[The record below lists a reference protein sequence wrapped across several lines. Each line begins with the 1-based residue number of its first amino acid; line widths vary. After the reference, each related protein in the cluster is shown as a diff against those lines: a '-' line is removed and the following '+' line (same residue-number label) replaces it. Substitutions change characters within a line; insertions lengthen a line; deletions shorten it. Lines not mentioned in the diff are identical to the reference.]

1 MADSILKLKVES
13 QEYDAKLKR
22 ASQGLQAYIDN
33 CRKVGGTLS
42 VVEDETLQF
51 VQALGQMDTMS
62 KGGTQSIREMTRTV
76 TDLTLQ
82 YRSLTDEEKQSPFGQ
97 AMARSIQQLTER
109 AGEARDAMNDVNA
122 AIQHAASD
130 TRVFDQIAG
139 AAGLATASFQT
150 LQGAAK
156 LLGIDMGDNVEVIAK
171 LQAAMAVTNGLTQ
184 IQNTLQQQSAVMQGM
199 AALQTSA
206 HAAAQALLAKNTKL
220 ATAAGEA
227 LNAVSKSNPYVLLA
241 SAIAAVISALIV
253 YEKHQ
258 KQAAA
263 DTKLNEETM
272 QRAKRAAEDYQST
285 LSSEYA
291 QIMAKYDQL
300 KRAWKSLST
309 EQEKIQWIRNNQR
322 AFAELGISVNNLK
335 SAEDVFEQNTA
346 SIVDSFRRR
355 AEAAAI
361 AANMVE
367 LYRQKMDLQQQAED
381 VYKQKRV
388 QAYYT
393 VPKEY
398 LDQVRNTE
406 GLRKDAEPNQWGEI
420 TYNNGRF
427 IRGKNDTGPFTF
439 SKEEADAYNNS
450 LKTTD
455 AQLKSIIA
463 EGKQINQ
470 TIEERNQRLME
481 LEKNTAGLS
490 AATGVITTSTPAA
503 NIQDYPI
510 GSLPQLTQ
518 ELRDLQNEQNK
529 ALDPNMWLQYQK
541 RIEQTQYKIAAFK
554 GEWKDGMEATF
565 TITTD
570 DSKVLEAARE
580 IEGIKI
586 DDKSMTITADTAEAI
601 AKVSALK
608 GMVVQPQTVTFTT
621 DDSAVMQEVRKIDG
635 LTIDEKTM
643 TVTVNTAKA
652 YNEMR
657 SLVHNIQN
665 TTVTFQVTPEKAKGT
680 SITTHAGLNSYIN
693 DLRQQIDQAD
703 LGSALYENLTSKLAD
718 ATMLQNLVKEA
729 LTAGLGT
736 ALFDVADATGQDFW
750 DRVLSPEGVENADWQ
765 AIADAINQKRKELG
779 LDAITIDFNTG
790 KVSGNNTSSDGSSV
804 ADVVKTSQQ
813 VVSGLSQVSGGL
825 QQMGIKWSDGIS
837 QALNS
842 MQGLM
847 SVIQGVTSI
856 ITVLQSITL
865 PAQSASTNAN
875 TIALHGMAVA
885 LSANAVSGTTQAVM
899 QGVAT
904 MGTIMLASHGGI
916 VPHAASGYVVGG
928 THYSGDTT
936 PVLANAGEVI
946 LSRAQ
951 QGNLVSQLE
960 NTEHQGQNSSKPYV
974 TGQEIYLGLNNFLK
988 NSGYGELVTTLMH

>member
-1 MADSILKLKVES
+1 M
-13 QEYDAKLKR
+13 
-22 ASQGLQAYIDN
+22 
-33 CRKVGGTLS
+33 
-42 VVEDETLQF
+42 VVQP
-51 VQALGQMDTMS
+51 Q
-62 KGGTQSIREMTRTV
+62 TV
-76 TDLTLQ
+76 T
-82 YRSLTDEEKQSPFGQ
+82 F
-97 AMARSIQQLTER
+97 
-109 AGEARDAMNDVNA
+109 
-122 AIQHAASD
+122 
-130 TRVFDQIAG
+130 
-139 AAGLATASFQT
+139 
-150 LQGAAK
+150 
-156 LLGIDMGDNVEVIAK
+156 
-171 LQAAMAVTNGLTQ
+171 
-184 IQNTLQQQSAVMQGM
+184 
-199 AALQTSA
+199 
-206 HAAAQALLAKNTKL
+206 
-220 ATAAGEA
+220 
-227 LNAVSKSNPYVLLA
+227 
-241 SAIAAVISALIV
+241 
-253 YEKHQ
+253 
-258 KQAAA
+258 
-263 DTKLNEETM
+263 
-272 QRAKRAAEDYQST
+272 
-285 LSSEYA
+285 
-291 QIMAKYDQL
+291 
-300 KRAWKSLST
+300 
-309 EQEKIQWIRNNQR
+309 
-322 AFAELGISVNNLK
+322 
-335 SAEDVFEQNTA
+335 
-346 SIVDSFRRR
+346 
-355 AEAAAI
+355 
-361 AANMVE
+361 
-367 LYRQKMDLQQQAED
+367 
-381 VYKQKRV
+381 
-388 QAYYT
+388 
-393 VPKEY
+393 
-398 LDQVRNTE
+398 
-406 GLRKDAEPNQWGEI
+406 
-420 TYNNGRF
+420 
-427 IRGKNDTGPFTF
+427 
-439 SKEEADAYNNS
+439 
-450 LKTTD
+450 
-455 AQLKSIIA
+455 
-463 EGKQINQ
+463 
-470 TIEERNQRLME
+470 
-481 LEKNTAGLS
+481 
-490 AATGVITTSTPAA
+490 
-503 NIQDYPI
+503 
-510 GSLPQLTQ
+510 
-518 ELRDLQNEQNK
+518 
-529 ALDPNMWLQYQK
+529 
-541 RIEQTQYKIAAFK
+541 
-554 GEWKDGMEATF
+554 
-565 TITTD
+565 TTD